1 MFFQNE
7 NYNIRGILGRATV
20 CLTTSFIWG
29 WSSDFTSLHSYRCH
43 SMSTTYAL
51 AQVPYKII
59 LSYHS
64 YRGNGNIDNRG
75 ADRRRVPCR
84 QAQLACAVP
93 GVRSSA
99 LCTPGM
105 GVNLWGESPLYVNPV
120 NVSTLT
126 PGVWTFT
133 VLRIRIR

>member
-99 LCTPGM
+99 LFRRKAPGQ
-105 GVNLWGESPLYVNPV
+105 G
-120 NVSTLT
+120 T
-126 PGVWTFT
+126 
-133 VLRIRIR
+133 